1 MASVFCFKN
10 VIFGGLRKIQNTSFL
25 LFKQARIQAR
35 TCSTKCG
42 GGANA
47 EYDLVVIGGGS
58 GGLAAAKEATAL
70 GAKVAVLD
78 YVTPTPIG
86 TKWGLGGTCV
96 NVGCIPKKLM
106 HQAALLGEA
115 IHDAKTYGWELEPEN
130 IHHSWESLKDAVQG
144 HIKSVN
150 WVTRV
155 ELRDK
160 KVEYINGQG
169 KFVDPHTIHTQTKQG
184 ERTLT
189 AKYFLI
195 AVGGRPRY
203 PDIPGA
209 VEYGITS
216 DDIFSLPKPPGKT
229 LIVGAGYIGLE
240 CAGFLR
246 GLGYE
251 ATVLIRSIPLRGF
264 DQQMANLIVA
274 EMEDK
279 GVKFEHRCIPKSVE
293 KADDGRLKV
302 VWQNEHSEEFSDIFD
317 TVLFAIGRRAL
328 TKELD
333 IDKSGVKVAPDNEK
347 IDAENEQTNVPHIF
361 AVGDVLYKK
370 PELTP
375 VAIHAGRLLARRLFG
390 GSTIHMDYD
399 NVATTVFT
407 PLEYGVVGLS
417 EETAIE
423 RFGED
428 NIEVYHAYYKPT
440 EFFIPQKS
448 IVHCYLKVVAMRE
461 GDQKVLGMHFIGPQA
476 GEVIQGF
483 SAAMNCN
490 LTVKVLMSTVGIH
503 PTIAEEFTRI
513 NITKRSGKDPNPAS
527 CCS

>member
-1 MASVFCFKN
+1 MTDRDSYTQ
-10 VIFGGLRKIQNTSFL
+10 VILVIHRTSL
-25 LFKQARIQAR
+25 LFSIPGVSNLTSHLRNL
-35 TCSTKCG
+35 G
-42 GGANA
+42 NGANA

-483 SAAMNCN
+483 SAAMKCK
-490 LTVKVLMSTVGIH
+490 LTIKCMMDTVGIH
-503 PTIAEEFTRI
+503 PTIAEELTRI
-513 NITKRSGKDPNPAS
+513 KITRRSGLDPSPQA

>member
-1 MASVFCFKN
+1 MPCWGSKSRKYKTHSPPKPISEESKTNNVKN
-10 VIFGGLRKIQNTSFL
+10 GI
-25 LFKQARIQAR
+25 
-35 TCSTKCG
+35 STATAPKKRS
-42 GGANA
+42 
-47 EYDLVVIGGGS
+47 EYDYDLVVIGGGS
-58 GGLAAAKEATAL
+58 GGLAAAKEAAANL

-115 IHDAKTYGWELEPEN
+115 IHDAKSYGWQVGDN
-130 IHHSWESLKDAVQG
+130 VSHSWENLKDAVQA

-160 KVEYINGQG
+160 KVEYINGLGTFKDQ
-169 KFVDPHTIHTQTKQG
+169 HTISVTTNKG
-184 ERTLT
+184 DRLLT
-189 AKYFLI
+189 AKYVLI

-216 DDIFSLPKPPGKT
+216 DDIFSLNRPPGKT
-229 LIVGAGYIGLE
+229 VIVGAGYIGLE
-240 CAGFLR
+240 CAGFLN
-246 GLGYE
+246 GLGYD
-251 ATVLIRSIPLRGF
+251 ATVMIRSIPLRGF
-264 DQQMANLIVA
+264 DQQMANIVVA
-274 EMEDK
+274 EMQDK
-279 GVKFEHRCIPKSVE
+279 GIKFLHRCLPKSVE
-293 KADDGRLKV
+293 KLDSGRLKV
-302 VWQNEHSEEFSDIFD
+302 TWTDSDKNEFNDEFD
-317 TVLFAIGRRAL
+317 TVMFAIGRRAL
-328 TKELD
+328 TKELHLENA
-333 IDKSGVKVAPDNEK
+333 GVEVAGDGEK
-347 IDAENEQTNVPHIF
+347 IDAVDEQSNVPNIY

-390 GSTIHMDYD
+390 DSAVTMNYE

-407 PLEYGVVGLS
+407 PLEYGAVGIS
-417 EETAIE
+417 EETAVQ
-423 RFGED
+423 RYGED
-428 NIEVYHAYYKPT
+428 NVEIYHAYYKPT
-440 EFFIPQKS
+440 EFFIPQKNIS
-448 IVHCYLKVVAMRE
+448 HCYLKVVAKRD
-461 GDQKVLGMHFIGPQA
+461 GDQKVLGMHYIGPQA

-483 SAAMNCN
+483 SAAIKCN
-490 LTVKVLMSTVGIH
+490 LTVKDLMNTVGIH

-513 NITKRSGKDPNPAS
+513 NVTKRSGKDPNPAS